1 MSLARAL
8 TTRRKV
14 EEPAASPSYI
24 GRAASQRAPNARPIK
39 RSEISLPVALI
50 STTNML
56 SYEAP
61 DIIDAPH
68 VSNMGGRYFSSDNSV
83 GSSSPS
89 VSGEDSDLSGSIH
102 SHDTDATS
110 VDMSS
115 PDLSEPNHLS
125 EYFKSSGTHRSTKS
139 TTSSRMS
146 HSTTHSHSSRP
157 SMDSNSPRVPSRAPT
172 HSKNA
177 HMLSHKRSVQRMAT
191 IPSETHTRD
200 SFDMFNVNAMN
211 KPAPPPVFAPVNHPF
226 GNELAQLNEAAE
238 EFGHA
243 VRNAEA
249 DADSQVMRSKG
260 LVRFCANDYMDEISS
275 LYLTV
280 FEEDM
285 PTYQPMVWI

>member
-8 TTRRKV
+8 TTRRK
-14 EEPAASPSYI
+14 EEPAAPPAYV
-24 GRAASQRAPNARPIK
+24 GRAASQRAPNAKPIK

-68 VSNMGGRYFSSDNSV
+68 VSDMGGRYFSSNQSV
-83 GSSSPS
+83 ASSSPS

-115 PDLSEPNHLS
+115 PDLSLGEANHLS
-125 EYFKSSGTHRSTKS
+125 EYFKSSSGQRSTGS
-139 TTSSRMS
+139 TVSSRVS
-146 HSTTHSHSSRP
+146 RSTTHSHSSRP
-157 SMDSNSPRVPSRAPT
+157 SMDSNSPRVPSRAPS
-172 HSKNA
+172 HSKTA

-191 IPSETHTRD
+191 IPSEARTRD
-200 SFDMFNVNAMN
+200 SFDMFSAHAVNSSA
-211 KPAPPPVFAPVNHPF
+211 PAPVSHPF

-243 VRNAEA
+243 VRDAEA
-249 DADSQVMRSKG
+249 DADLQIMRSKG
-260 LVRFCANDYMDEISS
+260 LVQFCANDYMSEISS
-275 LYLTV
+275 LYSSV

-285 PTYQPMVWI
+285 STYQPMIWI